1 MASIANKTISNKVR
15 TVLTVML
22 LLVTMFTLS
31 YSVIRQLW
39 PGLAVLSGAIV
50 IVLTYRL
57 ITRVDQ
63 SHERFAQFIR
73 NIAHNDFSTT
83 TALQGD
89 HATRDLLDAQKVLIE
104 KYRQLKAER
113 SAQHEYLSM
122 VIEHV
127 DTALLC
133 FDDSGKV
140 VISNR
145 AARQLLQTAVI
156 INMVA
161 VDRENGKLGEEIRE
175 LKPGKSTL
183 VKTEIG
189 GDSMQLLLAA
199 REFRLLGKEHKLVS
213 LQNVQSAVDE
223 TEMASWQKL
232 IKVLTHEIMNSMT
245 PIVSLSTHLEKNLGP
260 DDESDIAKS
269 VKSIASRSQG
279 LLSFVNSYRSLSGL
293 PKPTSTEILVS
304 GMLERIETLMQDRLQ
319 EINATLLISVT
330 PNDLCVQADTHQV
343 EQILLNLLHNALDA
357 VEKEPV
363 RQVSIECSLD
373 QYQRAVIQI
382 SDTGKGIPPSQLPD
396 IFTPF
401 FTTKE
406 KGTGVGLS
414 LSRQLAHQ
422 NQATLIARSEV
433 GHGSTFL
440 LTFS

>member
-1 MASIANKTISNKVR
+1 MASRTNKIISNKVR
-15 TVLTVML
+15 TVFTVLL
-22 LLVTMFTLS
+22 LLVTMFALS
-31 YSVIRQLW
+31 YSLLQRLW
-39 PGLAVLSGAIV
+39 PGLTVLFAVMV
-50 IVLTYRL
+50 IFLTYRL
-57 ITRVDQ
+57 ITKVDQ

-89 HATRDLLDAQKVLIE
+89 QATQDLLDAQKVLID

-133 FDDSGKV
+133 FDDTGKV

-145 AARQLLQTAVI
+145 AARQLMQTSVI
-156 INMVA
+156 INMA
-161 VDRENGKLGEEIRE
+161 SVDRENSKLGEEIRE
-175 LKPGKSTL
+175 LKPGKSVL

-189 GDSMQLLLAA
+189 GDSIQLLLAA
-199 REFRLLGKEHKLVS
+199 REFRVLGKEHKLVS

-245 PIVSLSTHLEKNLGP
+245 PIVSLSTHLEKNLES
-260 DDESDIAKS
+260 DDDSDIAKS

-279 LLSFVNSYRSLSGL
+279 LLNFVNSYRSLSGL
-293 PKPTSTEILVS
+293 PKPALTEISVS
-304 GMLERIETLMQDRLQ
+304 GMLRRIETLMRDRLL
-319 EINATLLISVT
+319 EVDATLLISVT
-330 PNDLCVQADTHQV
+330 PEDICVQADTHQI

-363 RQVSIECSLD
+363 RQVRIECNKD
-373 QYQRAVIQI
+373 QYLRVVVQV
-382 SDTGKGIPPSQLPD
+382 SDTGKGIPANQLPD

-422 NQATLIARSEV
+422 NHATLVARSEV
-433 GHGSTFL
+433 GHGSSFL
-440 LTFS
+440 LMFG